1 MSFALSGAKKG
12 NVPVTAEHYADIP
25 YDQSLISQPIPSS
38 YLTPACLP
46 YQTDVLSAL
55 HPGHTLI
62 EEADIVAAA
71 TAAQWDSPDTTKMS
85 GIESAT
91 GDSSFC
97 KDPLLSST
105 RQTLVYKDDDD
116 DDNDNPQE
124 SYVRLWGGHPSKT
137 PVHQQQSSHEP
148 PPIKKKAEHRENQPG
163 YEVHERSSIPQTL
176 ARGLVYLPVKFW
188 GFVKKKRSN

>member
-1 MSFALSGAKKG
+1 M
-12 NVPVTAEHYADIP
+12 
-25 YDQSLISQPIPSS
+25 
-38 YLTPACLP
+38 P
-46 YQTDVLSAL
+46 YQTDVLSTL
-55 HPGHTLI
+55 HPSHTLI

-71 TAAQWDSPDTTKMS
+71 AEWDTPNTTKMS

-148 PPIKKKAEHRENQPG
+148 PPVKKKAEHRENQLG
-163 YEVHERSSIPQTL
+163 YKVCERSSIPHTL
-176 ARGLVYLPVKFW
+176 ARELVHPPVKFC

>member
-1 MSFALSGAKKG
+1 MPFSLIGAKKG

-25 YDQSLISQPIPSS
+25 HNQSLISQPIPSS
-38 YLTPACLP
+38 YLTPAHSP
-46 YQTDVLSAL
+46 YQTDVSSTL
-55 HPGHTLI
+55 HPSCTLI
-62 EEADIVAAA
+62 EKADIVAAA
-71 TAAQWDSPDTTKMS
+71 TAAELDTPDTTKMS

-105 RQTLVYKDDDD
+105 RQSLVYKDDDD
-116 DDNDNPQE
+116 DDIDNSQE
-124 SYVRLWGGHPSKT
+124 SYVRLWGVHPSKT
-137 PVHQQQSSHEP
+137 PVHQKQSSHEP

>member
-1 MSFALSGAKKG
+1 MPFSLIGEKKG

-25 YDQSLISQPIPSS
+25 YDQSPISQPIPSS
-38 YLTPACLP
+38 NLTPACLP
-46 YQTDVLSAL
+46 YQTDVLSTL
-55 HPGHTLI
+55 HPSHTLVK
-62 EEADIVAAA
+62 EADIVAAA
-71 TAAQWDSPDTTKMS
+71 TAAELDTPDTTKMS

-91 GDSSFC
+91 GDSSFH

-105 RQTLVYKDDDD
+105 KQTLVYKDDDG